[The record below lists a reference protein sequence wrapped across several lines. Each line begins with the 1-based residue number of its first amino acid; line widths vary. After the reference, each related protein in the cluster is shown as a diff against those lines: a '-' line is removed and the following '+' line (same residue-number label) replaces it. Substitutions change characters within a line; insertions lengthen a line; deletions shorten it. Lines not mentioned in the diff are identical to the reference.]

1 MRLRAHLDAYS
12 ALFTLLVFAGT
23 LALLLTQA
31 NAIH

>member
-12 ALFTLLVFAGT
+12 ALFTLLVLAGS

-31 NAIH
+31 NAIR